1 MTIWRAFI
9 AAWSS
14 RKLWMF
20 IFTVLIL
27 WAGLERII
35 DHIYSMPVEKI
46 PHMVSLASIVFG
58 GIVCAA
64 GAYMGFQTWQ
74 ARFSADSVASA
85 LSETKSVTV
94 NKFEKLTQ
102 EFAEK
107 YKSDPS
113 YRPIRP
119 EDT

>member
-1 MTIWRAFI
+1 MSVWRAII

-20 IFTVLIL
+20 VFTVLIL

-35 DHIYSMPVEKI
+35 GHIYSMPVEKI
-46 PHMVSLASIVFG
+46 PHMVALATIVFG

-85 LSETKSVTV
+85 LSETKVTV
-94 NKFEKLTQ
+94 NKFEGLTR

-107 YKSDPS
+107 YRDDPS

-119 EDT
+119 EDA